1 MKQYRRKSL
10 SKLVPEKDINA
21 LASKFEELV
30 KKQKYNEK
38 LIKEQTV
45 ESDSELGYKKFAKTF
60 AKPRGSVGGR
70 SKLMRDNLTQLGP
83 DGRVMVK
90 YVFNDVNL
98 LWFRIGMAW
107 IIFNHLK
114 HIMKSNNP
122 NHVLTI
128 NVAIVHLEWNIIRFI
143 YNI

>member
-98 LWFRIGMAW
+98 L
-107 IIFNHLK
+107 
-114 HIMKSNNP
+114 
-122 NHVLTI
+122 
-128 NVAIVHLEWNIIRFI
+128 
-143 YNI
+143 